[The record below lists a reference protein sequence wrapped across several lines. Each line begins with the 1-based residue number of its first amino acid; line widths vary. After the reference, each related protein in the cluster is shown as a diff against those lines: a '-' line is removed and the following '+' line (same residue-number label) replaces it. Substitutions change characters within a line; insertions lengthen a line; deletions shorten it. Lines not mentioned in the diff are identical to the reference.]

1 MNRSEI
7 VTSVIRS
14 IAEVLQREVPDVTE
28 DTRLFDDLQL
38 DSTSILELLMAVED
52 TMEVEIDPEG
62 LDMDSFRTIGTLA
75 DYLQELADP
84 VVTGNAG

>member
-7 VTSVIRS
+7 VTAVVRS
-14 IAEVLQREVPDVTE
+14 IGEVLQREVTDVTE

-52 TMEVEIDPEG
+52 TMDVEVDPEG

-75 DYLQELADP
+75 DYLQGLVDLVA
-84 VVTGNAG
+84 TGNAG